1 MSARVPPVVF
11 AEGDVRC
18 AALDEAAGLGATEAP
33 RTAADQGAS
42 QPEEREI
49 DALQAALNATPAADR
64 PAEATA
70 VHTRLLK
77 CALEVE
83 AARAYWPRAAA
94 GARVEA
100 AVAFDQLWFG
110 AKSLDRVSVLLSNM
124 RARFDAFPACLPV
137 LAGWAQMPPSTRALL
152 CHWHLQLSDPLY
164 RAFTDSFLCA
174 RRAGLRPTV
183 SHDVVVAWV
192 GDQGRPSW
200 TAATRVQFAS
210 KLLSSAASAGLI
222 GSTHDARPLTLPRVD
237 DDALTYLLYLLRGV
251 DFEGTLTDNPY
262 LRSVGLTDL
271 RSGGPTLAGQP
282 LDERLR
288 RLPALRFRRQGAL
301 VDLGWVWPDVG
312 AWAAAT
318 VCAAP
323 PTHPEPA

>member
-1 MSARVPPVVF
+1 MH
-11 AEGDVRC
+11 C
-18 AALDEAAGLGATEAP
+18 AALGEAAGLGATEAP
-33 RTAADQGAS
+33 CTAA
-42 QPEEREI
+42 EEPFDREI
-49 DALQAALNATPAADR
+49 DAHHVTLSEAPGAAR

-164 RAFTDSFLCA
+164 RAFTDGFLCA
-174 RRAGLRPTV
+174 RRASLRPTV

-288 RLPALRFRRQGAL
+288 GLPALRFRRQGAL
-301 VDLGWVWPDVG
+301 VDLGWVWPDLG

-323 PTHPEPA
+323 PTPAEPA

>member
-1 MSARVPPVVF
+1 MSARVSPGVT
-11 AEGDVRC
+11 AEDDVQRTI
-18 AALDEAAGLGATEAP
+18 LNEA
-33 RTAADQGAS
+33 
-42 QPEEREI
+42 
-49 DALQAALNATPAADR
+49 PAADR

-110 AKSLDRVSVLLSNM
+110 AKSLDRVSVLLSNL
-124 RARFDAFPACLPV
+124 RARFDAFPGCLPV

-164 RAFTDSFLCA
+164 RAFTDGFLCA

-222 GSTHDARPLTLPRVD
+222 GSAHDPRPLTLPRVD

-271 RSGGPTLAGQP
+271 RSGGPSLAGQP
-282 LDERLR
+282 VDDRLR
-288 RLPALRFRRQGAL
+288 GLSALRFRRQGGL
-301 VDLGWVWPDVG
+301 VDLGWVWPDLG

-323 PTHPEPA
+323 PTPAVPA